1 MSKCSPSILFQP
13 AEGGLQLG
21 AEGAV
26 FVGAE
31 GKLPRC
37 AKASAQGG
45 VFQRSQAVVPEC
57 AKRAVPAGSETGLL
71 VSAKTD
77 VPDGAE
83 AGVHPGGRPGAG
95 AALLT
100 NSPSSLPECA
110 ETSVQ

>member
-1 MSKCSPSILFQP
+1 MSNCAPAILLQP

-31 GKLPRC
+31 GKLPRR
-37 AKASAQGG
+37 AKAGAKRG
-45 VFQRSQAVVPEC
+45 VSERAPTVLPEC
-57 AKRAVPAGSETGLL
+57 AQRAVPAGAATG
-71 VSAKTD
+71 VQQRAKTI

-83 AGVHPGGRPGAG
+83 AGVHPGRRPGAG

-100 NSPSSLPECA
+100 NSPASLPECA
-110 ETSVQ
+110 KTSVQ